1 VTKQVNYRLY
11 VIYKLPDLT
20 VLDFQKISLRVISTQ
35 ERQQAK
41 NLYGNAEEQEEE
53 FSQDSDLQLKSTSE
67 NLPAYLGEQGEKL
80 NGS

>member
-1 VTKQVNYRLY
+1 MNYRLY
-11 VIYKLPDLT
+11 VIYKLPNLT
-20 VLDFQKISLRVISTQ
+20 VLDFQKISFRVISTQ

-53 FSQDSDLQLKSTSE
+53 FPQDFDQQLKSTSE